1 MYTHVDPNKRG
12 LIVMKSLKASEHDP
26 DSDDSTE
33 VLRKMIE
40 FERNTVNRKEQG
52 YVIVQGI

>member
-12 LIVMKSLKASEHDP
+12 LIVMTSLKAGEHDP
-26 DSDDSTE
+26 DSDDSTQ

-40 FERNTVNRKEQG
+40 SGRNTVNRKEQG

>member
-1 MYTHVDPNKRG
+1 
-12 LIVMKSLKASEHDP
+12 MKSLKASKHDP
-26 DSDDSTE
+26 DSDDSME

-52 YVIVQGI
+52 YEIVQEI

>member
-1 MYTHVDPNKRG
+1 MT
-12 LIVMKSLKASEHDP
+12 SLKASEHDP
-26 DSDDSTE
+26 DSDDSME

-52 YVIVQGI
+52 YEIVQEI

>member
-1 MYTHVDPNKRG
+1 MG
-12 LIVMKSLKASEHDP
+12 LIVMTSLKASEHGP
-26 DSDDSTE
+26 DSDDSRE

-52 YVIVQGI
+52 YVIVQEI